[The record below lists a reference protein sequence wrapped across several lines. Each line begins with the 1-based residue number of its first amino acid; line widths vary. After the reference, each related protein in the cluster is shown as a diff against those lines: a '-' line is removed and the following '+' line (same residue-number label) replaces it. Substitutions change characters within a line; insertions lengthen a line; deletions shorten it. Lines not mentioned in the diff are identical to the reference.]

1 VDIKG
6 GGPAGAE
13 TGMLRKLRSPMVLV
27 VEGFL
32 AGALLFVVANPTFVH
47 SDSGRADA
55 QAAALVKELT
65 R

>member
-1 VDIKG
+1 
-6 GGPAGAE
+6 
-13 TGMLRKLRSPMVLV
+13 MLRTLRSPMVLV